1 MIKDARDKIHTQ
13 NSIVFCALAMN
24 NLKKS
29 SKGNKSIHNSIK
41 QNKIFRNKFNQKMQN
56 LYFENYC

>member
-41 QNKIFRNKFNQKMQN
+41 
-56 LYFENYC
+56 